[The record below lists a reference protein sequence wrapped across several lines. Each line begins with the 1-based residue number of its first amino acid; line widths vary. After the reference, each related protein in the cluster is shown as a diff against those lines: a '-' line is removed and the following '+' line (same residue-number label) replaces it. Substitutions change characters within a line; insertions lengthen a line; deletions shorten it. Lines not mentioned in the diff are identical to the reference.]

1 MRTIRIASLPL
12 VLLCGVALAG
22 RSFDKKLSVHFI
34 DVGQGDC
41 IFITTPNDT
50 IPGNGMRDGLRIL
63 IDAGDKGPATDTI
76 LSYLAAL
83 GLVPGDT
90 IDWVVMTHSDADHVS
105 GLPAI
110 YHRFQVM
117 NTIDPGFANKSNI
130 YKAASDSAK
139 KEPGT
144 HYWKD
149 PIKSKL
155 IKALG
160 DTLPFGRECS
170 TRLLYYSPKPVP
182 HPDDVNNTSVVLR
195 LAYGKTSFLFTG
207 DAELYAE
214 SVMVQQY
221 GDALRSTV
229 LKVGHHG
236 SPTAWSDAFMDRV
249 KPKQAVVMAGPG
261 WFSGTKLPSQAVL
274 DGLAARKV
282 HVWRTDYGDTVE
294 VIGDQHILM
303 TSDGKKLKVDADQ

>member
-1 MRTIRIASLPL
+1 VKTTRIASTLL
-12 VLLCGVALAG
+12 VLLSGIALAG
-22 RSFDKKLSVHFI
+22 RGYDKKLSVHFI

-50 IPGNGMRDGLRIL
+50 IPGNGMREGLRIL
-63 IDAGDKGPATDTI
+63 IDAGDKGEATDTI
-76 LSYLAAL
+76 LSYLKEL
-83 GLVPGDT
+83 GLVAGDT

-105 GLPAI
+105 GLPAV
-110 YHRFQVM
+110 YHQFQVM
-117 NTIDPGFANKSNI
+117 NTIDPGFANTSKI
-130 YKAASDSAK
+130 YKSASDSAK

-149 PIKSKL
+149 PIKKGL

-182 HPDDVNNTSVVLR
+182 HSDDVNNTSVVLR
-195 LAYGKTSFLFTG
+195 LAFGKTSFLLTG

-214 SVMVQQY
+214 SIMVERY
-221 GDALRSTV
+221 GDTLKSTV

-236 SPTAWSDAFMDRV
+236 SPTAWSDEFMDRV
-249 KPKQAVVMAGPG
+249 KPKHAVVMAGPG
-261 WFSGTKLPSQAVL
+261 WFSGTRLPSQAVL
-274 DGLAARKV
+274 DGLAARKT
-282 HVWRTDYGDTVE
+282 HVWRTDYGDATE
-294 VIGDQHILM
+294 VVGDQHILI

>member
-12 VLLCGVALAG
+12 VLVCGIALAG

-34 DVGQGDC
+34 DVGHGDC

-50 IPGNGMRDGLRIL
+50 ISGNGTRDGLRIL
-63 IDAGDKGPATDTI
+63 IDAGDQGPATDTI
-76 LSYLAAL
+76 LSYLAGL

-117 NTIDPGFANKSNI
+117 NTIDPGYANTSKI

-139 KEPGT
+139 KEHGT

-155 IKALG
+155 IKVLG

-170 TRLLYYSPKPVP
+170 TRLLYYSPNPVP
-182 HPDDVNNTSVVLR
+182 HADDVNNTSVVLR

-214 SVMVQQY
+214 SVMVQRY
-221 GDALRSTV
+221 GDTLRSTV

-236 SPTAWSDAFMDRV
+236 SRTASSNEFLDRV
-249 KPKQAVVMAGPG
+249 KPKQAVVMGGPRV
-261 WFSGTKLPSQAVL
+261 FHGTKLPDETVL
-274 DGLAARKV
+274 AGLAARKI

-294 VIGDQHILM
+294 VVGDQHILM